1 LEEETERN
9 LFGTDGVRGT
19 ANLKPL
25 TPEMMVRLGKAI
37 AAILKD
43 GTVTRR
49 HRIVIGKDTRLSGY
63 MLEQAM
69 ASGICSMGVDV
80 LLVGPLPTPGIAFI
94 TSGMRADMGVVISA
108 SHNPFQDNGIKVFSR
123 DGFKLPDDVE
133 KRIEDLME
141 SEALDRMCP
150 TAERI
155 GKAFRVDDARGRYIQ
170 FLKGTFPPD
179 MTLDGMHIALD
190 CANGAAYATAPPVL
204 EELGAKVYPI
214 AVEPDGQNINLNC
227 GSLHPEVV
235 AEEVKRVK
243 ADIGI
248 ALDGDADRVVFV
260 DEHGNV
266 VDGDGIMAVCA
277 MDMLAAGRLK
287 RNTIVATV
295 MSNIGLER
303 VLERAGGKVVR
314 TRVGDRY
321 VVEKMRTE
329 GYNFGGEQSGH
340 LIYLDHTT
348 TGDGMIGALQILAV
362 MLKTR
367 KPLSELAAVLEKC
380 PQCQKNIPVREKKP
394 FDQMPEVTKAIRRVE
409 QTLGNDGRVLVRY
422 SGTELK
428 ARILVE
434 GLDTRL
440 IEELTNIIAEAI
452 QRDIGI

>member
-1 LEEETERN
+1 MEEETERN

>member
-1 LEEETERN
+1 
-9 LFGTDGVRGT
+9 
-19 ANLKPL
+19 
-25 TPEMMVRLGKAI
+25 MMVRLGKAI

-123 DGFKLPDDVE
+123 DGFKLPDEVE

-141 SEALDRMCP
+141 SEALDLMCP

-190 CANGAAYATAPPVL
+190 CANGAAYATAPQVL

-227 GSLHPEVV
+227 GSLHPELV
-235 AEEVKRVK
+235 AKEVNRVK
-243 ADIGI
+243 AHIGI

-260 DEHGNV
+260 DEHGAV
-266 VDGDGIMAVCA
+266 VDGDGIMAICA

-321 VVEKMRTE
+321 VVEKMRAE

-348 TGDGMIGALQILAV
+348 TGDGMIGTLQILAV
-362 MLKTR
+362 MLKTG

-409 QTLGNDGRVLVRY
+409 QTLGNNGRVLVRY

-434 GLDTRL
+434 GLDTKL
-440 IEELTNIIAEAI
+440 IEEMTNIIAEAI

>member
-1 LEEETERN
+1 
-9 LFGTDGVRGT
+9 
-19 ANLKPL
+19 
-25 TPEMMVRLGKAI
+25 MMVRLGKAI

-123 DGFKLPDDVE
+123 DGFKLPDEVE

-141 SEALDRMCP
+141 SEALDLMCP

-227 GSLHPEVV
+227 GSLHPELV
-235 AEEVKRVK
+235 AKEVNRVK
-243 ADIGI
+243 AHIGI

-266 VDGDGIMAVCA
+266 VDGDGIMAICA

-287 RNTIVATV
+287 QHTLVATV

-321 VVEKMRTE
+321 VVEKMRAE

-348 TGDGMIGALQILAV
+348 TGDGMIGTLQILAV
-362 MLKTR
+362 MLKTG

-409 QTLGNDGRVLVRY
+409 QTLGNNGRVLVRY

-434 GLDTRL
+434 GLDTKL
-440 IEELTNIIAEAI
+440 IEEMTNIIAEAI